1 MANAFMTASAKA
13 KRGQEDIEKKKE
25 VADEEEEYVV
35 TNVRLPKELHR
46 KVLLH
51 RVETGENMTQLIRR
65 LLLDELG

>member
-25 VADEEEEYVV
+25 VADEEEYVV

>member
-13 KRGQEDIEKKKE
+13 KRGQEAIEKKKKGE
-25 VADEEEEYVV
+25 DEEEYVV

>member
-13 KRGQEDIEKKKE
+13 KRGQEDIEKKKKGE
-25 VADEEEEYVV
+25 DEEEYVV